1 MGKLTRN
8 QQVFCDEY
16 LIDLNATRAYKV
28 AYKRCKK
35 DNTARSNSSKLLTN
49 TNIKSYIDEKMKAR
63 EKRTEITQDRVLK
76 ELSKIGFA
84 NATDYVNIIEGEYE
98 EDIIEDGV
106 VVDKII
112 KTYKYVEL
120 QDTEKLTEDKRVAI
134 SEIKQG
140 KNGIELKLHDKVR
153 TLELMGR
160 HLGMFTDKVELSGN
174 MDINNPIKDLTTEEL
189 RKLIDK

>member
-28 AYKRCKK
+28 AYPRTTK
-35 DNTARSNSSKLLTN
+35 DETAAANGSRLIRNDRVKAYINS
-49 TNIKSYIDEKMKAR
+49 KMKAR
-63 EKRTEITQDRVLK
+63 EKRTEITQDKVLK
-76 ELSKIGFA
+76 ELAKIGFA
-84 NATDYVNIIEGEYE
+84 NATDYVNIIEGEFE
-98 EDIIEDGV
+98 EDVVEDGV

-120 QDTEKLTEDKRVAI
+120 QETEKLTEDKRVAI

-160 HLGMFTDKVELSGN
+160 HLGMFTEK
-174 MDINNPIKDLTTEEL
+174 MDLNIGASEKFADIIKQLGGEGLEE
-189 RKLIDK
+189 